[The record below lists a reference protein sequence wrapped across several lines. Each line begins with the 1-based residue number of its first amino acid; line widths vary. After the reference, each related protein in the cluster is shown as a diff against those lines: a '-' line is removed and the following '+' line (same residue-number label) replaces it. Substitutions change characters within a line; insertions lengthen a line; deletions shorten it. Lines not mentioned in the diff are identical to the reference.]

1 MGAGNCGAGI
11 LSFPAFASLTSLWT
25 SARNFSFR
33 LASVLAADGAEV
45 VVALVFSGSVLPCA
59 MTQTQHISAA
69 TIPHVTFVSFRDP
82 PRRELSA
89 LQNAARFAMEI
100 PDLMNNDDGYHDQ
113 DNARNDR
120 NLRGLREIVALGHRK
135 L

>member
-11 LSFPAFASLTSLWT
+11 FSFPAFASLTSLCT

-33 LASVLAADGAEV
+33 FASVLGADGAEV
-45 VVALVFSGSVLPCA
+45 VVALAVSPSVLPCA
-59 MTQTQHISAA
+59 MTQTQQISAV
-69 TIPHVTFVSFRDP
+69 TIPQVTIFSFAILRVGVE
-82 PRRELSA
+82 RS
-89 LQNAARFAMEI
+89 QNAARFAVEI

-113 DNARNDR
+113 DNPRNDG
-120 NLRGLREIVALGHRK
+120 NLRGRREIVALGHRK